1 MKHTDNSKGV
11 SANKRHLKLK
21 QNLSFNHK
29 MTREGARL
37 AHSNSCNCSQR
48 NLQVMHL
55 GSFHKKKLFKAVGL
69 QLFFDDLFKFY
80 FISRL

>member
-21 QNLSFNHK
+21 HNLSFNHK

-48 NLQVMHL
+48 NLQVIHL

-80 FISRL
+80 FISHL